1 MSNLQ
6 DRCQSLEQA
15 NKALVEET
23 TTQKA
28 RLEQLEEAIGQVN
41 ADNEQI
47 QSACQ
52 RKIDVGAVAFFT
64 EKVTSLS
71 LRQALNADIEVER
84 ETYRKSRAGL
94 DMIYHELQKKYEDE
108 RVSKQVTTSQ
118 NSDQKRMNAFVVENR
133 ERLSESSLSE
143 QRYY

>member
-15 NKALVEET
+15 NKVVVEET
-23 TTQKA
+23 TAQKV
-28 RLEQLEEAIGQVN
+28 RIEQLEEAIGKVN

-52 RKIDVGAVAFFT
+52 RKI
-64 EKVTSLS
+64 E
-71 LRQALNADIEVER
+71 ALNADIEVER

-108 RVSKQVTTSQ
+108 RVSKQVTTL
-118 NSDQKRMNAFVVENR
+118 EILI
-133 ERLSESSLSE
+133 ESE
-143 QRYY
+143 